1 MALNITVTQV
11 RNVCGVKSDITS
23 DTIIEDLIEDV
34 TKKTLSYYNIYDSP
48 KKVIEVL
55 NGNGKNQIRINR
67 PYILKVLE
75 NIKKRG
81 RSYEMQIPAE
91 YLEKINQGYLDFIK
105 TQTNLNVL
113 IIDVSDKDFVNNQE
127 DYIFILEE
135 IEKKIAG

>member
-1 MALNITVTQV
+1 MF
-11 RNVCGVKSDITS
+11 DI
-23 DTIIEDLIEDV
+23 IHKEMPKPDLYVYLYQNTEQ
-34 TKKTLSYYNIYDSP
+34 L
-48 KKVIEVL
+48 
-55 NGNGKNQIRINR
+55 
-67 PYILKVLE
+67 LE